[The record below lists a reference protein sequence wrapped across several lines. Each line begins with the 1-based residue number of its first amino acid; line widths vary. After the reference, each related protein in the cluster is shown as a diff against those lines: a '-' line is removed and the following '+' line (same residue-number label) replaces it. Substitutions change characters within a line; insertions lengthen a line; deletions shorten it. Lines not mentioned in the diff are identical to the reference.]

1 MNNEKVLAGLD
12 ARRPTAERIASDRS
26 RTDRLLEAS
35 REKSE
40 RHAGVLRSA
49 WTDFW
54 TLWRFIRAWR
64 DGTYR
69 DVPWKSIIVAIAG
82 IFYFLDPI
90 DIIPDFIPVIGYLD
104 DSVVL
109 AFVARTIHSDLEKFR
124 QWEKTIPAM

>member
-12 ARRPTAERIASDRS
+12 ARRGTAESIASDRS

-40 RHAGVLRSA
+40 RHAGVLRSV

-69 DVPWKSIIVAIAG
+69 DVPWKSIVVAVAG

-124 QWEKTIPAM
+124 

>member
-40 RHAGVLRSA
+40 KHAGVLRSA
-49 WTDFW
+49 WSDFW

>member
-12 ARRPTAERIASDRS
+12 ARRGTAESIASDRS
-26 RTDRLLEAS
+26 RTGRLLEAS

-69 DVPWKSIIVAIAG
+69 DVPWKSIVVAVAG

>member
-12 ARRPTAERIASDRS
+12 ARRAMAEDIASDRS

-54 TLWRFIRAWR
+54 TLWRFVRAWR
-64 DGTYR
+64 DGSYR
-69 DVPWKSIIVAIAG
+69 DVPWKSILVAIAG
-82 IFYFLDPI
+82 IFYFVDPI

-104 DSVVL
+104 DGVVL

-124 QWEKTIPAM
+124 EWEKTIPAM

>member
-12 ARRPTAERIASDRS
+12 ARRGTAESIASDRS

-49 WTDFW
+49 WMDFW

-69 DVPWKSIIVAIAG
+69 DVPWKSIVVAVAG

-124 QWEKTIPAM
+124 EWEKTIPAM

>member
-12 ARRPTAERIASDRS
+12 ARRGTAESIASDRS

-49 WTDFW
+49 WADFW

-69 DVPWKSIIVAIAG
+69 DVPWKSILVAIAG
-82 IFYFLDPI
+82 IFYFVDPI

-124 QWEKTIPAM
+124 EWEKTIPAM